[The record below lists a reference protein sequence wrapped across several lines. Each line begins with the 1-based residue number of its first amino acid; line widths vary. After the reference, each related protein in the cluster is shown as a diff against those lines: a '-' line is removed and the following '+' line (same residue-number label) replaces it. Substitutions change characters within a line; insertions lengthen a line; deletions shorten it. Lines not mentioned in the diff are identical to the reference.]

1 VDKRD
6 PTLEAP
12 TLSDMTTPREELH
25 AMIDELPDDA
35 AAELVPDM
43 RAILRHRMAMRRR
56 TSAESHPWPPS
67 WFGAAAGS
75 SPDIASRSEEILREE
90 LGRRS

>member
-1 VDKRD
+1 M
-6 PTLEAP
+6 
-12 TLSDMTTPREELH
+12 STPRDELH
-25 AMIDELPDDA
+25 AMIDELSDDA

-56 TSAESHPWPPS
+56 AAAERRPWPPS

-75 SPDIASRSEEILREE
+75 SHDIAQRSEEILRDE
-90 LGRRS
+90 LGRRP

>member
-1 VDKRD
+1 M
-6 PTLEAP
+6 
-12 TLSDMTTPREELH
+12 STPREELH
-25 AMIDELPDDA
+25 ALIDELPDDA

-43 RAILRHRMAMRRR
+43 RAILRHRLRMRRR
-56 TSAESHPWPPS
+56 DSAEQRPWPPS

-75 SPDIASRSEEILREE
+75 APDIAARNEEILRDE